1 MKDRP
6 VNISKLSMSSTQ
18 TFPGKHLWSAD
29 ESTQTHNSI
38 SKNVQ
43 SRDKMEFRVQWICT
57 NAPTLISMGYFLM
70 LSD

>member
-6 VNISKLSMSSTQ
+6 VNISKLSISSTQ

>member
-6 VNISKLSMSSTQ
+6 VNISKLSMGGTQ
-18 TFPGKHLWSAD
+18 AFTEKHLWSAD

-43 SRDKMEFRVQWICT
+43 SRDKMEFNGFVQTPHC
-57 NAPTLISMGYFLM
+57 
-70 LSD
+70 